1 MIKLTLTEKGGE
13 PRLLTF
19 DKDEVTIGRVSGNDI
34 VLAKGNVSKRHS
46 KLVLRGGQIEVS
58 DLKSTNGTF
67 VNGRKIGGP
76 TTLSGSDRIYVGDF
90 LIGIEMADGVA
101 EAGSA
106 SRRLAPPPPPPPPPR
121 SRSSASRMPAE
132 DDDLEMGTSSEEED
146 ELAARPPGSGR
157 VPLPPP
163 PPPRRPATPLANRA
177 LLEEEDE
184 MPPSEANEDGGN
196 YEDTGSV
203 GLFAHSRAEDDL
215 DGVNRRSG
223 TGSRPVPAAPGMIT
237 SPNQPMAAPLSDV
250 SGAGVAPGFEAL
262 LADPAVT
269 HILVIGPDAAL
280 VDRGEGLKLHPDT
293 LGDANAVA
301 DTLWRYANTAY
312 PPPPPDNPVVDVR
325 LPDGT
330 RISAAFPPAAPAGV
344 VGSIRRPGLPERP
357 LSELVPGGS
366 TDVQALLETVA
377 ATRRNLLITGDANA
391 VTAALGA
398 LAGALPPD
406 HRVVAIGA
414 LARSRSGWSELTPAG
429 DMPGLL
435 RVAAALRADH
445 LVLGELVGP
454 EASELAL
461 VAARGQDGIIVA
473 LPGRGAVE
481 VLANLTAL
489 AAAGLGGTA
498 TAAALVAATFDLV
511 LHVAATPDGGA
522 RLIEVSEPRSE
533 GATVVVDVA
542 LSLSGEGARRDLAG
556 GRLQGRGVSA
566 RLATAVAAAGSTLP
580 SALVAK

>member
-1 MIKLTLTEKGGE
+1 M
-13 PRLLTF
+13 
-19 DKDEVTIGRVSGNDI
+19 
-34 VLAKGNVSKRHS
+34 
-46 KLVLRGGQIEVS
+46 
-58 DLKSTNGTF
+58 
-67 VNGRKIGGP
+67 NGRKIGGP
-76 TTLSGSDRIYVGDF
+76 TTLGASDRVYVGDF
-90 LIGIEMADGVA
+90 LIGIETADGVA
-101 EAGSA
+101 EVGSA
-106 SRRLAPPPPPPPPPR
+106 SRLPPPPPPPPPPR

-132 DDDLEMGTSSEEED
+132 DDDLELGTSSEEED
-146 ELAARPPGSGR
+146 ELAAHPPGSGR

-163 PPPRRPATPLANRA
+163 PPPRRPATPLASRA
-177 LLEEEDE
+177 LLEEDE
-184 MPPSEANEDGGN
+184 MPPSQPNDDGGS

-203 GLFAHSRAEDDL
+203 GLFAHSRAEEEL
-215 DGVNRRSG
+215 DGLNRRAG
-223 TGSRPVPAAPGMIT
+223 TGSRPVPTGPGMTT
-237 SPNQPMAAPLSDV
+237 SPNQPLGQPLGDV

-262 LADPAVT
+262 LSDPAVT

-280 VDRGEGLKLHPDT
+280 VDWGEGLKLHPDT

-357 LSELVPGGS
+357 LAELVPGGS
-366 TDVQALLETVA
+366 ADVQALLETVA
-377 ATRRNLLITGDANA
+377 ATRRNLLVTGDAAA
-391 VTAALGA
+391 VTIALGA

-414 LARSRSGWSELTPAG
+414 LARSRSGWSELTPAA
-429 DMPGLL
+429 DMTGLL

-445 LVLGELVGP
+445 LVLGELLGP

-461 VAARGQDGIIVA
+461 VAARGQEGIIVA

-481 VLANLTAL
+481 VLGRLTAL

-498 TAAALVAATFDLV
+498 TAAALVAGTFDS
-511 LHVAATPDGGA
+511 
-522 RLIEVSEPRSE
+522 RL
-533 GATVVVDVA
+533 
-542 LSLSGEGARRDLAG
+542 ARRRD
-556 GRLQGRGVSA
+556 
-566 RLATAVAAAGSTLP
+566 P
-580 SALVAK
+580 